1 MGSRYTGFADNTDR
15 RAPLGWH
22 QFADAESERGVLI
35 NSEMLDAQKFQAS
48 LVVLFGCAHTK
59 GTRAEKNA
67 GGEAIAAD
75 PEKDRRRYSAKS
87 IQSRTIARQPGV
99 TGFSKCLGEA
109 PRQRGAFSFRDI
121 IGLRA
126 G

>member
-1 MGSRYTGFADNTDR
+1 V
-15 RAPLGWH
+15 WH

-67 GGEAIAAD
+67 GGEHPD
-75 PEKDRRRYSAKS
+75 REKDRRRYSAKS
-87 IQSRTIARQPGV
+87 IQPGTFARHARLKYDK
-99 TGFSKCLGEA
+99 KCRPLN
-109 PRQRGAFSFRDI
+109 
-121 IGLRA
+121 
-126 G
+126 

>member
-1 MGSRYTGFADNTDR
+1 M
-15 RAPLGWH
+15 
-22 QFADAESERGVLI
+22 I
-35 NSEMLDAQKFQAS
+35 NLELQAS
-48 LVVLFGCAHTK
+48 AVIHGDSYEKWIKEKSLDISTGP
-59 GTRAEKNA
+59 RAEDAGPQENPRWPNRQEVEEDRGSNA
-67 GGEAIAAD
+67 
-75 PEKDRRRYSAKS
+75 PKS
-87 IQSRTIARQPGV
+87 IQSRIITRQPGV